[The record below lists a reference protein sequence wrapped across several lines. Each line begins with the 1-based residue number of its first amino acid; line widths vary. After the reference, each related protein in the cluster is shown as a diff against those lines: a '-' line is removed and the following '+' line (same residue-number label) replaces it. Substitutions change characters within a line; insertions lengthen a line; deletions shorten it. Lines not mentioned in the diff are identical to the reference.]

1 MAAASSMG
9 FSKARIMLRHLV
21 PNAMA
26 PVIVAGTLMVGT
38 TILVESALSFLGMG
52 VKPPTPTWGNIVNDG
67 SDALRDAWWIATIP
81 GLAIVVTVVCFN
93 LAGDAL
99 RDALDPRQ
107 RH

>member
-1 MAAASSMG
+1 M
-9 FSKARIMLRHLV
+9 FKHLV

-26 PVIVAGTLMVGT
+26 PVIVAATLMVGT
-38 TILVESALSFLGMG
+38 TILVETALSFLGMG
-52 VKPPTPTWGNIVNDG
+52 VQPGMPTWGNIVNAG

-107 RH
+107 RF